1 MRQSEYP
8 MNQNPTS
15 APRRK
20 QTWSILAVLPVFFI
34 LLLFLPPGPAAAEEK
49 PEKSDSALSVWAP
62 PLKFFQKYI
71 SKADGD
77 RCPMYPSCSHYAEQ
91 AFKRHGAFKGW
102 ILTCDR
108 LLRCGRDEVRLS
120 PKVRANGRPRTFD
133 PVDANTRWWRRP

>member
-1 MRQSEYP
+1 MHRNSP
-8 MNQNPTS
+8 PLSNCLLKTH
-15 APRRK
+15 A
-20 QTWSILAVLPVFFI
+20 IFLVLM
-34 LLLFLPPGPAAAEEK
+34 LLLISPSPVTAEEK
-49 PEKSDSALSVWAP
+49 SDGKRSSFSVWSP

-91 AFKRHGAFKGW
+91 AFKRHGAAKGW

-120 PKVRANGRPRTFD
+120 PKIRANGRPRTFD
-133 PVDANTRWWRRP
+133 PVKANTRWWRRP